1 MTKAEL
7 RREYKA
13 RRAALTA
20 TEYDRRNRK
29 IFQLFRKNFPLTQ
42 PTTVHCYL
50 ASIKKRETDTSLI
63 IEYLLE
69 NDTFVVTSRSHAN
82 GRLSHHR
89 LTTDTKLEK
98 NQWNITE
105 PLATEPTVDVEKI
118 DWVLVPLLA
127 FDYRGYRVGYG
138 QGYYD
143 RFLAQCRPDVLTV
156 GLSLEPPVDCITDT
170 DLHDVTLDQVITPYQ
185 IFSY

>member
-13 RRAALTA
+13 RRAVLTA
-20 TEYDRRNRK
+20 TEYDRHNRK

-42 PTTVHCYL
+42 ATTVHCYL

-105 PLATEPTVDVEKI
+105 PLATEPIVDVKKI

-127 FDYRGYRVGYG
+127 FDHQGYRVGYG

-143 RFLAQCRPDVLTV
+143 RFLAQCRPDVLTI
-156 GLSLEPPVDCITDT
+156 GLSLEPPVDRIE
-170 DLHDVTLDQVITPYQ
+170 DVNQYDIPLRHIITPNKL
-185 IFSY
+185 FSQ